1 MCYESS
7 MNVRELRQ
15 INLANPFRP
24 YTIRTSDG
32 QTVHVPHPDY
42 MLIAPSGDT
51 LVVYDQDGLM
61 HIIDTDQISKLEM
74 RQKGRSSK

>member
-1 MCYESS
+1 
-7 MNVRELRQ
+7 MNVHELRQ

-42 MLIAPSGDT
+42 MLISPGGDT
-51 LVVYDQDGLM
+51 LVVFDQDGML
-61 HIIDTDQISKLEM
+61 HIIDADHVSKIEM
-74 RQKGRSSK
+74 RRARSAKPA